1 MKNSRE
7 IRRLQKTSYKEG
19 WSCEVGVEPQGN
31 MGVHSTSPA
40 FETGKDDGKLYASN
54 LLEKILD
61 RDNLNLAFKRVKSNK
76 GSHGVDGIK
85 VDELLPFLKQHGQS
99 LRKSILE
106 GTYRP
111 SPVRRVEIPKPDGE

>member
-7 IRRLQKTSYKEG
+7 IQRLQKTSYKEG
-19 WSCEVGVEPQGN
+19 WTCEVGVEPQGN
-31 MGVHSTSPA
+31 MGAHSISSA
-40 FETGKDDGKLYASN
+40 FETGKDDGKLYDSE

-61 RDNLNLAFKRVKSNK
+61 KDNLNLAFKRVKANK

-85 VDELLPFLKQHGQS
+85 VDELLPFLKQHGQTLKRS
-99 LRKSILE
+99 LLE

-111 SPVRRVEIPKPDGE
+111 NRRNYQTVTDYP